1 MLPAGWLD
9 ALRERCDL
17 APERARDDLWAR
29 GCRAPIGSIEPAM
42 ADEMARAGLPLT
54 RSGNGCL
61 IDVPSGAGLDPA
73 LATLARWLAKHGRI
87 THWRD
92 ELLPVRDA
100 DDNLVAS
107 IERAAVR
114 ALGIATEAVHLVGF
128 AAQGGCWIQQR
139 AFDKAVDPGLWDT
152 LMGGTVSAGE
162 AIDLT
167 LARETWEEAGL
178 QINQLEAVTPQGR
191 FTVRRTVAEGYMIER
206 VHVFHCSVPSRL
218 TPVNQDGEV
227 ERFER
232 VSHERLVAG
241 LLAGE
246 FTLEAARVLA
256 EALQQTSV

>member
-9 ALRERCDL
+9 AVRARCDL

-29 GCRAPIGSIEPAM
+29 GCRTAIGSIEPAM
-42 ADEMARAGLPLT
+42 GDEMTRAGLPLT
-54 RSGNGCL
+54 RHENGWL
-61 IDVPSGAGLDPA
+61 VDAPGRMVLDPA
-73 LATLARWLAKHGRI
+73 LAVIARWLVEHGRI
-87 THWRD
+87 AHWRD

-100 DDNLVAS
+100 DGRALAS

-128 AAQGGCWIQQR
+128 AAQGGFWVQQR
-139 AFDKAVDPGLWDT
+139 VFGKAVDPGLWDT

-162 AIDLT
+162 AVETT

-178 QINQLEAVTPQGR
+178 QMNQLDAVKPQGL
-191 FTVRRTVAEGYMIER
+191 FTVRRSVPEGYLVER
-206 VHVFHCSVPSRL
+206 VHVFHCTVPSHL

-246 FTLEAARVLA
+246 FTLEAARILA
-256 EALQQTSV
+256 EAVQLTIV